1 MGELTPRFVR
11 LFVCGLD
18 PNQLLPH
25 PWTNRATG
33 SAQQAISSAFPSLCL
48 RLRCSPLSMCSW
60 QRPWPVWVG
69 ATLSSWQA
77 YDVLPCL
84 DAVCVGSTSGTSH
97 TVWRGFL
104 VCRSWKFHLA
114 AMGLWMTSPCL
125 GIAGEASMPNTDC
138 ALGVIS
144 SAFPPPGLSSVGL
157 PCLGEGGGQIGLQ
170 GWQNTP
176 HLRTWL
182 APRWVSLVRL
192 GSAVEQS
199 CRTGLLPGCCRQG
212 LGLPC
217 SWVSVFAGPSLFP
230 PSRPIPS
237 GWALQI
243 PLQSWWDN
251 TGVVA
256 LTKQLTLLGWGQGA
270 LNVAHELAVS
280 TGGTVLARRQPL
292 PLPCQCVCRPLWGAC
307 VGGCLGLT
315 LCCRMLSG
323 ALLVAMLLRAEQSW
337 MTCLPTLLILL
348 SLTLEMCDF
357 YKKRPILLIIKCDKL
372 TGSRAKESGP
382 ATSSNQTSWIVRV
395 PLLKRRCL
403 GCGGWDLGESDR
415 HAQLVMGTSPP
426 PTPRLLSVQE
436 FSLSHT
442 ALLFQIKLPI

>member
-1 MGELTPRFVR
+1 MVLIQTSSCPIPGQTGPLALLNR
-11 LFVCGLD
+11 L
-18 PNQLLPH
+18 
-25 PWTNRATG
+25 
-33 SAQQAISSAFPSLCL
+33 SAQPSHLSAWECGAVHSLCVPGSGPGQSGWEPHSAAG
-48 RLRCSPLSMCSW
+48 RLM
-60 QRPWPVWVG
+60 
-69 ATLSSWQA
+69 
-77 YDVLPCL
+77 

-104 VCRSWKFHLA
+104 VCRSGKFHLA
-114 AMGLWMTSPCL
+114 AMGLWMNSPCL

-192 GSAVEQS
+192 GSAAEQS

-212 LGLPC
+212 LGLPR
-217 SWVSVFAGPSLFP
+217 SWVSVVAGPSLFP

-280 TGGTVLARRQPL
+280 TGGAVLARGQPL
-292 PLPCQCVCRPLWGAC
+292 PSPCRCVCRPLWGAC

-357 YKKRPILLIIKCDKL
+357 YKKRPILLIMKCDKL

-395 PLLKRRCL
+395 PLLKGRCL
-403 GCGGWDLGESDR
+403 GCGAWDLGESDR

-426 PTPRLLSVQE
+426 PRTPHLLSVQE

-442 ALLFQIKLPI
+442 ALLFRIKLPI